1 MFGVFYTIKA
11 VLMSIHKNNEVGPVI
26 SPALR

>member
-1 MFGVFYTIKA
+1 MFGMFYTIKA
-11 VLMSIHKNNEVGPVI
+11 VLMSIHKNNEARTGI